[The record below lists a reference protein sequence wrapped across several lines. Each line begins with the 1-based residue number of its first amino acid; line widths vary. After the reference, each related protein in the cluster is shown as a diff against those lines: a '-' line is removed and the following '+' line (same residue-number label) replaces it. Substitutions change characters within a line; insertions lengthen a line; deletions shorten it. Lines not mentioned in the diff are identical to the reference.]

1 MKFAHLI
8 WSNLKRR
15 KLRTGLTLLSILIAF
30 ILFGYLSAI
39 GRGLNQGVSVE
50 GANRLVV
57 RHRVSITQPLPQSYQ
72 ARIGQLPGVALVTH
86 ANWFGGVYREPRNF
100 FAQMP
105 VIPEEWL
112 QIYPEFVLKDEQ
124 KQNWFRTR
132 TGAVAGRKLAD
143 RFGWKIGDR
152 IPIQATVWPKEGG
165 SRSWEFDLVGIY
177 DGKEKNTDTTQFF
190 FRYDY
195 FDESR
200 AYGKGLVGWYVV
212 RVSDPNQSVD
222 IARKIDEQFANSP
235 AETKA
240 ETEGAF
246 VRSFAKQIGDIG
258 AIVRAILAA
267 VFFTILL
274 VAGNTMAQ
282 AVRER
287 TEELGVLKAL
297 GFTNTHV
304 LGLVLMESC
313 LVAMLGGFAGL
324 GLAWVLI
331 SAGDPTRGALPV
343 FYFPVEDIL
352 VGLVAAVILGLVT
365 GTVPALQAMRL
376 RVADALRRT

>member
-15 KLRTGLTLLSILIAF
+15 KLRTGLTLLSILVAF
-30 ILFGYLSAI
+30 VLFGYLSAI

-50 GANRLVV
+50 GANRLVA

-72 ARIGQLPGVALVTH
+72 ARIAQMHGVALVTH
-86 ANWFGGVYREPRNF
+86 ASWFGGIYQDARNF
-100 FAQMP
+100 FAQIA

-112 QIYPEFVLKDEQ
+112 SVYPEFVLKDEE
-124 KQNWFRTR
+124 KQAWLRTR
-132 TGAVAGRKLAD
+132 TGAIAGRKLAD
-143 RFGWKIGDR
+143 RFKWKVGDR
-152 IPIQATVWPKEGG
+152 IPIQATIWQKKDGT
-165 SRSWEFDLVGIY
+165 RSWEFDLVGIY
-177 DGKEKNTDTTQFF
+177 EGKEPTTDTSQFF

-200 AYGKGLVGWYVV
+200 FFGQGQVGWYIV
-212 RVSDPNQSVD
+212 RVSNPDDSVD
-222 IARKIDEQFANSP
+222 IAKQIDAEFANSP

-246 VRSFAKQIGDIG
+246 VRGFAKQIGDIG
-258 AIVRAILAA
+258 TIVRAILAA

-274 VAGNTMAQ
+274 VSGNTMAQ

-304 LGLVLMESC
+304 LVLVLLESC
-313 LVAMLGGFAGL
+313 LIAGIGGLGGLA
-324 GLAWVLI
+324 LAWVLI

-343 FYFPVEDIL
+343 FYFPAQDIAMGIAFAL
-352 VGLVAAVILGLVT
+352 LLGVVT
-365 GTVPALQAMRL
+365 GIAPAWQAMRL
-376 RVADALRRT
+376 GIADALRRG